1 MAFRAPENRY
11 YRSGL
16 QPLQCWTLSKDGKDL
31 LDRPV
36 LRDLARH
43 TTSGAIPH
51 KYGDHDRLGYRLA
64 THIYLTGE
72 RLSSKDECRRC
83 KTTPIYKGCVIAFG
97 VQHGACATCVH
108 SSGAKYCSLSSRSS
122 GPALDSTSD
131 LSGVEDGESL
141 ANEASYAVAKGNK
154 RQRVGS
160 GKDAKITT
168 TGASLSCLKESKTP
182 VAISST
188 AAATQDNNPVLRNRE
203 LLCQYFGL
211 MMGEISGQIATGGYD
226 HLDAHIFNELS
237 FGQVHDREKNCIIP
251 FIRAD
256 SGLTLD
262 GIDTSTLCAFLEK
275 GQDDLS
281 YPLIFQ
287 AAANGLPKQTVANN
301 NTLAAYT
308 AGPGQSSTSTLR
320 DTVRRESGASATA
333 KRSWA
338 AATMDDSS
346 YYTSDDDTSEDETC
360 EYDST
365 DDATTKDDT
374 TEDDTFEDDT
384 TEGEY

>member
-1 MAFRAPENRY
+1 MAFRAPENKY

-16 QPLQCWTLSKDGKDL
+16 KPLQCWTLSKDEKVL

-43 TTSGAIPH
+43 TTSSAIPH
-51 KYGDHDRLGYRLA
+51 KYGDHDRLGYRLV
-64 THIYLTGE
+64 TLIYLTGE
-72 RLSSKDECRRC
+72 RLSSKDECRCC
-83 KTTPIYKGCVIAFG
+83 KNTPIYKGCVFAFG

-108 SSGAKYCSLSSRSS
+108 SSGAKYCSLSSR
-122 GPALDSTSD
+122 T
-131 LSGVEDGESL
+131 
-141 ANEASYAVAKGNK
+141 NEASYAVAKGNK
-154 RQRVGS
+154 RQRVS
-160 GKDAKITT
+160 SRKDAKITT
-168 TGASLSCLKESKTP
+168 IGASLSCLKESRTP

-188 AAATQDNNPVLRNRE
+188 AAASQDNIPVLRNRE

-211 MMGEISGQIATGGYD
+211 MMSEISGQIATGGYD
-226 HLDAHIFNELS
+226 HLDVHNFNQLS
-237 FGQVHDREKNCIIP
+237 IVQVHDREKNCIIP
-251 FIRAD
+251 FIRVG
-256 SGLTLD
+256 SGLTLH

-287 AAANGLPKQTVANN
+287 AATNGLSKQTVAKS

-308 AGPGQSSTSTLR
+308 AGPGDR
-320 DTVRRESGASATA
+320 
-333 KRSWA
+333 A

-346 YYTSDDDTSEDETC
+346 YYTSEDDTC

-365 DDATTKDDT
+365 EDATTNDDTIEDDTSEYDTTKDDT
-374 TEDDTFEDDT
+374 LEDDT
-384 TEGEY
+384 TEDEY